1 MSVIWDKIS
10 DLADQ
15 IECRFKQTG
24 VKVDDSTHD
33 YSWYNNIYT
42 SDRYRRA
49 HIEIVD
55 NRETHKIYILHCTI
69 FPHFQDSSPIWGFD
83 AVCGPGKITG
93 AFHDFSLAGYPTH
106 PMWKWWRDKVK
117 NYKWRKQRQLPEW
130 AASIFSKEMVAAG
143 NIQDG
148 VELNDL
154 CTLCLDTLDYYLMNV
169 GNTIQDVISY
179 RNVQNF
185 YCQKQ
190 KENPHVI
197 NSMVSMGVPR
207 ETMERFVNEI
217 LFPETPIV

>member
-1 MSVIWDKIS
+1 MTVIWDKIS

-15 IECRFKQTG
+15 IEYRFKQTG
-24 VKVDDSTHD
+24 VKTEETEHD
-33 YSWYNNIYT
+33 YSWYNSIYT
-42 SDRYRRA
+42 SDNYRRA

-69 FPHFQDSSPIWGFD
+69 FPHFTDSSPIWGFD
-83 AVCGPGKITG
+83 AVCGPSKITG

-106 PMWKWWRDKVK
+106 PMCKWWRKK
-117 NYKWRKQRQLPEW
+117 TKSYEWNKPRQLPDW
-130 AASIFSKEMVAAG
+130 ASAIFSKEMIAAG

-154 CTLCLDTLDYYLMNV
+154 CTLALDSLDYYLENV
-169 GNTIQDVISY
+169 GITKQDIISY
-179 RNVQNF
+179 KNVHNF

-197 NSMVSMGVPR
+197 NSMVAMGVPK
-207 ETMERFVNEI
+207 ETIQRFVNEV
-217 LFPETPIV
+217 LFPETPIK